1 MLTIDEI
8 YKAIEANYQPRRK
21 WDQGVK
27 EAALDIL
34 ESLDMPNAV
43 LPEQFWLCHSLLLN
57 GAPDWSRYSYGGCAL
72 VYNVS
77 IAERFFTPSEMR
89 RYMADGHDAGMAFC
103 GESLLDMQTRALYQ
117 AERVILRYARRG

>member
-21 WDQGVK
+21 WDRGVK

-43 LPEQFWLCHSLLLN
+43 LPVERCTIF
-57 GAPDWSRYSYGGCAL
+57 GGSFNH
-72 VYNVS
+72 Y
-77 IAERFFTPSEMR
+77 I
-89 RYMADGHDAGMAFC
+89 
-103 GESLLDMQTRALYQ
+103 
-117 AERVILRYARRG
+117 